1 MKRSGMICVISSR
14 SWENPLKQLTA
25 HRWPRNERLQ
35 FLWRRADLG
44 AQITCQLES
53 EPSQHRDST
62 PPHPHPTSPY
72 GSSLLRPL
80 PFIEGLQKW
89 IRVPTSQ
96 SILTAAIVDDG
107 EPEGTIALNNIA
119 SPVN

>member
-1 MKRSGMICVISSR
+1 MSQISGHLSRLRQVGRRQQRGDLQDNSIRSAQRESIPIVNRTVVSR
-14 SWENPLKQLTA
+14 TINQ
-25 HRWPRNERLQ
+25 Q
-35 FLWRRADLG
+35 
-44 AQITCQLES
+44 
-53 EPSQHRDST
+53 
-62 PPHPHPTSPY
+62 

-80 PFIEGLQKW
+80 PFIEGPQKG

-96 SILTAAIVDDG
+96 SILTATIVDDG